1 MVIMAVFDAIAAF
14 DIEVPDGATEDECM
28 AIANEWLTEN
38 ICEVAEEINDSEIS
52 VREVWL

>member
-1 MVIMAVFDAIAAF
+1 MVITAVFDAIAAF
-14 DIEVPDGATEDECM
+14 DIEVPDDATEDECM

-38 ICEVAEEINDSEIS
+38 IWDVAEVINDSEIS